1 MKTMITLV
9 RQGQGNQPR
18 VRLVVPM
25 DLTDR
30 KSCFLVSD
38 ELGMM
43 LQELLDDYNKNPRD
57 CRLVLGLRPEP
68 LKKD

>member
-1 MKTMITLV
+1 
-9 RQGQGNQPR
+9 
-18 VRLVVPM
+18 M